1 MALRGWPARRSLA
14 NAQAQHVQHP
24 VVLVSKHVLRSKLSS
39 AAAKPS
45 CKQRLQLC
53 RSAQVNQQV
62 NSSKASNEDEQLV
75 RQIAALQTENARLKA
90 ELTELRQAAA
100 TAASSPAA
108 SATLAAAGA
117 PGAAAAAAAAGA
129 AGSVEALKAE
139 PATAG
144 TEVFLRQLELGV
156 AWPTPG
162 TKFWDLPPR
171 ATPMPVDVGA
181 GSSSVQPKDSRSL
194 DIVHL
199 TAELAPIAK
208 VGSLRTAVFRGV
220 IGGVPVIL
228 IRPSD
233 WNACNLFRGGRI
245 YGGSYNEMESY
256 LYFCR
261 SALEYLRASGQQP
274 HILHLHEWQTSA
286 AAMLYWEVYSQLGLY
301 RPRVVLTIHNLDNTG
316 ECRQDEF
323 AYTGIEGEVFATI
336 ERALDER
343 TIGHNP
349 ERLNLMKGGMVYS
362 NAVTTVSPSYANEVL
377 NGGAAGWLRS
387 TLLRPEI
394 KSKVRGI
401 LNGIDVVEWDPARDH
416 LLAANFNSQFPDGKQ
431 VCKKFLQKG
440 LGLEE
445 NPDKPLV
452 AVITRLVPQKGI
464 HLIKAAL
471 FRCVDKGAQFV
482 LLGSG
487 HCDGEFRA
495 MSEQQFKDH
504 KDIRLL
510 VMYSEALAH
519 QIYAAADIILV
530 PSMFEPCGLTQM
542 IGMRYGAVPV
552 VRKTGGL
559 ADTVR
564 DVDSHPPGEGN
575 GYTFDGTDEASL
587 FSALDCSFAHF
598 KDKRREWAE
607 LSMTNM
613 NTELSWSRSAADYV
627 ALYNSIAMP

>member
-1 MALRGWPARRSLA
+1 MC
-14 NAQAQHVQHP
+14 VQ
-24 VVLVSKHVLRSKLSS
+24 
-39 AAAKPS
+39 
-45 CKQRLQLC
+45 
-53 RSAQVNQQV
+53 
-62 NSSKASNEDEQLV
+62 
-75 RQIAALQTENARLKA
+75 
-90 ELTELRQAAA
+90 
-100 TAASSPAA
+100 
-108 SATLAAAGA
+108 
-117 PGAAAAAAAAGA
+117 
-129 AGSVEALKAE
+129 
-139 PATAG
+139 
-144 TEVFLRQLELGV
+144 RQLELGV

-208 VGSLRTAVFRGV
+208 VGGLGDVVHGLARTCLARGHNVTVIMPFYESLPQDQIEGLGFELEVDVPKGYVWDGVMQVGSLRTAVFRGV